1 METINYTLTK
11 TNLYE
16 QIAGRLEQAIIRS
29 GEKLQKLPSEQE
41 LSKNFNVSRTVI
53 REALKVLK
61 ERGLIDSRNGGGS
74 FIVSPKTETISGALD
89 RIIQIKNI
97 NNDDLHN
104 MRLILETEGARLAA
118 LNPLTD
124 EIEELEDIL
133 QKMEDVSLPLEK
145 RIRLDAEF
153 HVTMVRAGKNE
164 LLGIF
169 TEVMTLLLNDYM
181 VKGVF
186 GPSGIRKTLVQH
198 RKILEAIRRGDP
210 NSAEKALRAH
220 LIAARENVGKYEE
233 TSPSEKEPKELWRQL

>member
-1 METINYTLTK
+1 MVNKVIGVETIDYTIKK

-29 GEKLQKLPSEQE
+29 GEKLEKLPSEQA

-61 ERGLIDSRNGGGS
+61 ERGLVDSRNGGGS
-74 FIVSPKTETISGALD
+74 YVVSPKTDTISDALD

-97 NNDDLHN
+97 DNDDLHN
-104 MRLILETEGARLAA
+104 MRLILEIEGARLAA
-118 LNPLTD
+118 LKAQSG
-124 EIEELEDIL
+124 EIEKLEDIL
-133 QKMEDVSLPLEK
+133 QRMENVSIPLDD

-153 HVTMVRAGKNE
+153 HITMVRAGKNE

-169 TEVMTLLLNDYM
+169 TEVMTLLLKDYM

-186 GPSGIRKTLVQH
+186 GPKGINKTLLQH
-198 RKILEAIRRGDP
+198 RKVLEALRKRDSKG
-210 NSAEKALRAH
+210 AEKALRAH
-220 LIAARENVGKYEE
+220 LIASRENVGKYER
-233 TSPSEKEPKELWRQL
+233 SQA